1 MIGKVVFGSNVGDSN
16 DDVVLGQP
24 VEGVAESIAERL
36 SAGSTTFDSRNHGS
50 VVNSEVD
57 VLEVEQNFLEGGA
70 TVVESIGF
78 KFGDDTIFVAR
89 IFLLPFAAGAEDL
102 TSGGDENGAPTVE
115 RSINVDGAV
124 GKWRASRF
132 EILAVSDGAP
142 VVEFLEN
149 GRGDHNFL
157 VGREFAAIH
166 LVELATSPLDGEDV
180 VDQRDSEETGGVD
193 QATDERFVIL
203 GEDVGGHLRWNLL
216 GEFGAEGNGVL
227 VVIEGATEEDVLFCG
242 GEGLLEGDTEG
253 RGVIAD
259 FNTGVFN
266 GGLRTSD
273 TKIIDEGVLSDRLD
287 SKLRFD
293 EGGVSGEDFHGS
305 LHDLDGRRDTH
316 GEASHL
322 KETTLR
328 IDETVPTPSFFG
340 NQELIETRSGVA
352 AGSGLMFDG
361 VQVKGDVTKI
371 GFAYVF
377 VSEPFVETFR
387 PKDETKTRL

>member
-180 VDQRDSEETGGVD
+180 VDQRDSEETG
-193 QATDERFVIL
+193 
-203 GEDVGGHLRWNLL
+203 W
-216 GEFGAEGNGVL
+216 
-227 VVIEGATEEDVLFCG
+227 
-242 GEGLLEGDTEG
+242 
-253 RGVIAD
+253 
-259 FNTGVFN
+259 
-266 GGLRTSD
+266 S
-273 TKIIDEGVLSDRLD
+273 
-287 SKLRFD
+287 
-293 EGGVSGEDFHGS
+293 
-305 LHDLDGRRDTH
+305 
-316 GEASHL
+316 
-322 KETTLR
+322 
-328 IDETVPTPSFFG
+328 
-340 NQELIETRSGVA
+340 
-352 AGSGLMFDG
+352 GSGD
-361 VQVKGDVTKI
+361 
-371 GFAYVF
+371 
-377 VSEPFVETFR
+377 R
-387 PKDETKTRL
+387 